1 MGLPSGWRMASIRE
15 RMSDFLG
22 SMAHASRARANDV
35 KARAGVTGLQ
45 DRVSSARPPHP
56 LVLPDHGFD
65 LIAEAK
71 LASPKDGVL
80 IDAVDPRAVSGL
92 AGELAGTGAAALSI
106 LTEPE
111 VFRGSIE
118 HVEHVASSVEIP
130 VMRKDFLVDPIQIL
144 ESRAAGASG
153 VLLIA
158 RMLAPA
164 LLAEMTDLTLD
175 LGMFAL
181 VELFEPADV
190 ESAVPVFDRE
200 VLVGVNARDLATL
213 NVEPA
218 RHAGMRPM
226 LPDHLPAVAE
236 SGITTEGAAV
246 AVAELGYRLALV
258 GRALL
263 TSGNPA
269 ETARGMIAAGRSAA
283 GVRSSV

>member
-1 MGLPSGWRMASIRE
+1 
-15 RMSDFLG
+15 MSDFLG
-22 SMAHASRARANDV
+22 SMAHASRARADDV
-35 KARAGVTGLQ
+35 KAKAGVTGLQ
-45 DRVSSARPPHP
+45 GRVSSTRPPYP
-56 LVLPDHGFD
+56 LVLSDHGFD

-71 LASPKDGVL
+71 LASPTDGIL
-80 IDAVDPRAVSGL
+80 IETVDPSQAVSGL

-118 HVEHVASSVEIP
+118 HVEHVVSSVEIP

-158 RMLAPA
+158 RMLDPA
-164 LLAEMTDLTLD
+164 LLAEMTDMTLD

-218 RHAGMRPM
+218 RHAEMRPM

-236 SGITTEGAAV
+236 SGITTEDATGAV
-246 AVAELGYRLALV
+246 ADLGYRLALV
-258 GRALL
+258 GTALL

-269 ETARGMIAAGRSAA
+269 GTARGMIAAGRSAA
-283 GVRSSV
+283 VVRSSV